1 MATNYYTQ
9 QANDFAKKYG
19 VKFTVFLNET
29 EYRPYFLGDKES
41 RYVFKCRLSRGRRS
55 YTFHFGQSIAKG
67 SESPDLYSVLTCLQK
82 WDLGS
87 FEDFCDEFGYEAYND
102 EYTGYNKKSMRIYKD
117 CLREYDAVVRLFG
130 DSGECY
136 DELCEIQ

>member
-1 MATNYYTQ
+1 MATNSYTQ
-9 QANDFAKKYG
+9 QANEFAKKYG
-19 VKFTVFLNET
+19 VKFTVFHDET
-29 EYRPYFLGDKES
+29 EYRPYFSDDKVS

-55 YTFHFGQSIAKG
+55 YTFQFGQSIAEG
-67 SESPDLYSVLTCLQK
+67 SKAPDLYSVLSCLQK

-87 FEDFCDEFGYEAYND
+87 FEDFCNEFGYEAYND
-102 EYTGYNKKSMRIYKD
+102 EYTGYNKKSMRIYKA
-117 CLREYDAVVRLFG
+117 CLREYRAVVRLFG